1 MHREAIR
8 RRAIGLF
15 GDGRG
20 RALRLGD
27 DAGSQGFGG
36 RLVGIPP
43 FRTLLGAKSRSLVKP
58 VSARP
63 EVICR
68 GWRGNFYNYNLD
80 QVEAQA
86 VR

>member
-1 MHREAIR
+1 MDAKLRVTEIR
-8 RRAIGLF
+8 
-15 GDGRG
+15 
-20 RALRLGD
+20 
-27 DAGSQGFGG
+27 
-36 RLVGIPP
+36 P
-43 FRTLLGAKSRSLVKP
+43 FAPCSVQKNRSLVKP

-68 GWRGNFYNYNLD
+68 GWRGNFCNYNLD